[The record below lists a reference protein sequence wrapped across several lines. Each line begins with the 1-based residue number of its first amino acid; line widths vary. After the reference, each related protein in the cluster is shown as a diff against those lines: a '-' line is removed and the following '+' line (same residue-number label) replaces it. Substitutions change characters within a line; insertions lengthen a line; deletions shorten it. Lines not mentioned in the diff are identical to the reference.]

1 LSTGFEN
8 SRKICNVPHIQ
19 QIWDEKKELNR
30 QQEKTHQNRQEC
42 MAEVLSQ
49 PQSMPAGHVRLPLAA
64 VGRHSIELKEIER
77 TLIANPDPQ
86 FRGVC

>member
-1 LSTGFEN
+1 MLFEN
-8 SRKICNVPHIQ
+8 SYKICHVPHIK

-30 QQEKTHQNRQEC
+30 QRERIHQNRQEC

-49 PQSMPAGHVRLPLAA
+49 PQSVPSGQVRLPLAA
-64 VGRHSIELKEIER
+64 VGRHSIELKEVER
-77 TLIANPDPQ
+77 TRSASPDLQ